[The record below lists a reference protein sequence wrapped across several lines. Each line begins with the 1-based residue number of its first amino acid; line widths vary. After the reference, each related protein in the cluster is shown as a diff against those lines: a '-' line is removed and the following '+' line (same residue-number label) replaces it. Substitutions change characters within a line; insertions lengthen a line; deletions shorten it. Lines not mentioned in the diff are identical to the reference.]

1 MNINLKYYQEQYIQ
15 YIKEQNIDEELK
27 KLFTAILLENDLT
40 KRQEMWD
47 SIRIPLNQIKYL
59 YKLANPFYVGFGNPE
74 SDILFIGKEKAF
86 NITQNPESFLNE
98 SINNLLQW
106 EALTEKKELNFNP
119 KNPVPFYQMKYK
131 HKIKG
136 RDTWGFYK
144 NLTEKLVSEN
154 DNTLKLEEDTFFNYC
169 FTTEIN
175 HIPSKKTSN
184 EQLIDQ
190 RVEFLKNEDFFKSF
204 KYVIVGA
211 KGSVSI
217 DEIKNIFGQSRNET
231 TVELGN
237 NKRTTFFIDIL
248 EYPKQKII
256 LCNQL
261 SGSTGWTNEV
271 LENLIEKIKRA

>member
-1 MNINLKYYQEQYIQ
+1 MNIDLKYYQEEYIL

-27 KLFTAILLENDLT
+27 KQFTAILLENDLT
-40 KRQEMWD
+40 KRLEMWD

-119 KNPVPFYQMKYK
+119 KNPVSFYQMKYK

-154 DNTLKLEEDTFFNYC
+154 DNTLKLEDDTFFNYC

-184 EQLIDQ
+184 EQSINQ

-217 DEIKNIFGQSRNET
+217 DEIKNIFGQSSNET

-237 NKRTTFFIDIL
+237 NKRTTFCIDIL

-261 SGSTGWTNEV
+261 SGATGWTNEV